1 MCAYDTAGR
10 RVVVVAQA
18 TPTKESTR
26 AAVDAAAPA
35 MGSSTAAAEPAAEPA
50 LLPTGAPV
58 DEPIELA
65 WPAKRSWAEVAL
77 TKAVDTVEDVAVIAR
92 RTFAKDLQGWVSEF
106 FWVCVCVW
114 SETQQRNTSPG
125 CLTIS
130 AEGNIPQTLYIQLS
144 MRHVLCVSCRVVCR
158 QSMIDGLFRQSKSSG
173 RLTLVAKKPV
183 VLVLGTGWGAH
194 SLVKVREGGGGGR
207 AGARCTDA
215 GTPAACMCL
224 QVSGVCSLF
233 DWLLVCAWLC

>member
-1 MCAYDTAGR
+1 MHACRDAPFATRACMRHGAVWSMCAYDTAGR

-106 FWVCVCVW
+106 FGCVCVCGARRS
-114 SETQQRNTSPG
+114 SETH
-125 CLTIS
+125 L
-130 AEGNIPQTLYIQLS
+130 
-144 MRHVLCVSCRVVCR
+144 
-158 QSMIDGLFRQSKSSG
+158 
-173 RLTLVAKKPV
+173 
-183 VLVLGTGWGAH
+183 
-194 SLVKVREGGGGGR
+194 R
-207 AGARCTDA
+207 AA
-215 GTPAACMCL
+215 
-224 QVSGVCSLF
+224 
-233 DWLLVCAWLC
+233 